1 MKRFLLSI
9 LSKTEEQMNMI
20 DERLCQFCF
29 DIEDISKEKLAFE
42 EYDLQE
48 EKYNY
53 KHDYLLVENDKGKTK
68 KVKVKKYFKTF
79 LDYMNYKGYS
89 KDYDEDLHKFGKWYN
104 PNAKWDEYN
113 EEIQPQIKTKKGI
126 MTNQCQ
132 IKDIDWNVPIITPNI
147 LDTNNNW
154 INVLENDN
162 QLEYFKSI
170 LLKQPNNWVTVVE
183 CIVD

>member
-1 MKRFLLSI
+1 MKRFLLAV
-9 LSKTEEQMNMI
+9 LSTKEQLNII
-20 DERLCQFCF
+20 DERLCPFCF
-29 DIEDISKEKLAFE
+29 DTEDISKKQLAFE

-53 KHDYLLVENDKGKTK
+53 KHDYLFVENSKGKSK

-79 LDYMNYKGYS
+79 LDYMKYLGFEE
-89 KDYDEDLHKFGKWYN
+89 DYDNDLNKFGKWYN
-104 PNAKWDEYN
+104 PNGKWDEYN
-113 EEIQPQIKTKKGI
+113 EEIQSHIKAKRGI

-132 IKDIDWNVPIITPNI
+132 IKDIDWNVPFITQSI

-154 INVLENDN
+154 VNVFEEEN

-170 LLKQPNNWVTVVE
+170 LLEQPNNWVTIVE